1 MVGLLVGFAQLLA
14 AGDFR
19 LVSAERHEILASHIP
34 DSSDGVL
41 AGLRKDPRL
50 VIYTEREMPK
60 AYQDFAG
67 GLPGIHSPSYNISAD
82 KPRELYGNPNVE
94 FPWGGPA
101 GTELVPDEHFSTF
114 KFLLLPKGKSVHI
127 TRKYLAGDSRPSYT
141 WTFPEGAAVGEV
153 LQLYHKGVYHTFEVR
168 LRTKSEGRW
177 RVAAYRP
184 FESLDKFKAFCAA
197 NNETLTTEP
206 RRVRQSHQLFEG
218 DVETTLLGAVSEG
231 LVKKALSRTFVNVHG
246 REWSAGA
253 YAPTTDEAF
262 HIVPRKFQAA
272 TVEVSAKSCMKCHES
287 TLKHASDF
295 DFRRD
300 WYGRVR
306 GSDGIFSFHPFD
318 PSCISYSGIYQG
330 ETIRKSFLDAGIV
343 TMD

>member
-1 MVGLLVGFAQLLA
+1 MVGLLVGFAQLLVA
-14 AGDFR
+14 EDFR
-19 LVSAERHEILASHIP
+19 LVSAERHEILKSHIP
-34 DSSDGVL
+34 DSADGVL
-41 AGLRKDPRL
+41 ARIRKDSRL
-50 VIYTEREMPK
+50 LIYTEREMPK

-101 GTELVPDEHFSTF
+101 GTELVPDENFSTF
-114 KFLLLPKGKSVHI
+114 KFLLLPKDKPIEI
-127 TRKYLAGDSRPSYT
+127 TRKYLPGDSRPSYV
-141 WTFPEGAAVGEV
+141 WVFPEGAFVGEV
-153 LQLYHKGVYHTFEVR
+153 LQLYHKGLYHTFEVR
-168 LRTKSEGRW
+168 LRTKEDGRW
-177 RVAAYRP
+177 RVASYRP
-184 FESLDKFKAFCAA
+184 FESLARFKAFCAE
-197 NNETLTTEP
+197 NGESVTVET

-218 DVETTLLGAVSEG
+218 DVEATLLGKVSDD
-231 LVKKALSRTFVNVHG
+231 LVKKALRRPFTNVHG
-246 REWSAGA
+246 KEWAPGS

-272 TVEVSAKSCMKCHES
+272 TVEVGAKSCMRCHES

-306 GSDGIFSFHPFD
+306 GSDGVFSFHPFD
-318 PSCISYSGIYQG
+318 PGCISYSGIYQG

-343 TMD
+343 KVK